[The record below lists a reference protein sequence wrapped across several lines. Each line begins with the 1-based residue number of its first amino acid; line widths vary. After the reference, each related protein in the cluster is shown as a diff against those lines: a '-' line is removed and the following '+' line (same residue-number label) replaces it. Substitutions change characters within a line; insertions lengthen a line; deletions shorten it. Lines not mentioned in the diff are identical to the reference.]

1 MTFDEKEKRK
11 LNDSLL
17 KKKIVV
23 FLNIESGNIYIGVN
37 VDSRMIQAKLENSG
51 IKTDKLRRRGYE
63 ISFSEIR

>member
-1 MTFDEKEKRK
+1 MIVVSNLFCTQTRKYSMTFDEKEKRK

-37 VDSRMIQAKLENSG
+37 VDGRMI
-51 IKTDKLRRRGYE
+51 
-63 ISFSEIR
+63 